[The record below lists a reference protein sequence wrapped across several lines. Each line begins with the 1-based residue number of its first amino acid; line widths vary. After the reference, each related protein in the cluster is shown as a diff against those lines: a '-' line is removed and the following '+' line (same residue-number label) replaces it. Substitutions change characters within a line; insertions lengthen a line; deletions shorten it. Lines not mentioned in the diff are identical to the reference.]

1 MAARFD
7 QLTNSL
13 LAAAVNV
20 AFAAV
25 AFVSF
30 IFPRFTNVGG
40 RLCLVILLLVV
51 VDIVL
56 VLRDL
61 FRSGTRIRA
70 IVAMLLW
77 LPLVFLF
84 GMIMQWEG
92 PLYVAASGNPPVLQ
106 LRGLAGVCTVDIYGP
121 EQENAEWSG
130 DDIGKLW
137 SIKLRSINHTARF
150 PLEVK
155 FKYGDV
161 PVGFEQVSPGIIKVP
176 QPLDPSATYKLVVGR
191 CMGGPQYLSLR
202 GHLISEYKPDPNECW
217 GELKVPERRDPAY
230 VRVDCKTRQPLPMSD
245 RAKERL
251 KEYRENRIP
260 VY

>member
-1 MAARFD
+1 M
-7 QLTNSL
+7 
-13 LAAAVNV
+13 NV

-30 IFPRFTNVGG
+30 ILPRFTDVGR
-40 RLCLVILLLVV
+40 RLFLVILLLVA

-70 IVAMLLW
+70 VVAVLLW
-77 LPLVFLF
+77 LPIVFLF

-92 PLYVAASGNPPVLQ
+92 PLYVAATGNPPIFQV
-106 LRGLAGVCTVDIYGP
+106 RGLAGVCTVDIYGP
-121 EQENAEWSG
+121 EQENAEWHG

-137 SIKLRSINHTARF
+137 SIKHTVRF
-150 PLEVK
+150 PFEVK

-161 PVGFEQVSPGIIKVP
+161 PSGFEQVTPGAIKAP
-176 QPLDPSATYKLVVGR
+176 QPLDPSVTYKLVVGR
-191 CMGGPQYLSLR
+191 CTGGPQYLSLR
-202 GHLISEYKPDPNECW
+202 GDVISDYKPSPNECW
-217 GELKVPERRDPAY
+217 GELNVPERQNPAY

-260 VY
+260 FY